1 VRYGVIVQWF
11 PAKKFGFIAPDRGPD
26 IFFHISAIGG
36 CQPTFV
42 ELGQPVK
49 YELLEGTEP
58 KRPPRRSRLDGPAPV
73 VEEKKESPVAKLV
86 EFIDRIPGAILDTV
100 DDSARVSHH
109 PKARRKKPNWRR

>member
-1 VRYGVIVQWF
+1 VLYGVIVQWF

-42 ELGQPVK
+42 EIGQPVK
-49 YELLEGTEP
+49 YELEPGTEP
-58 KRPPRRSRLDGPAPV
+58 KRPPRRSRLDGPAPEP
-73 VEEKKESPVAKLV
+73 EERKSPVAKLV
-86 EFIDRIPGAILDTV
+86 EFIDRIPGAVLEAPDDT
-100 DDSARVSHH
+100 SRVAHH